1 MKAKQI
7 AAQYDFI
14 VCGAGS
20 SGSVVARRLAENPE
34 VGVLLLEAG
43 GSDDVPEVLEAAQ
56 WPANIGSDR
65 DWSFVAQPS
74 PHVKGRSIPLSMGK
88 VLGGGSSINVM
99 SWVRGHQ
106 NDWDYFAAE
115 AGDKS
120 WNYQAVLNI
129 YRRMEDWHGRPDPHY
144 RGSGGPAFV
153 EPSPDPY
160 GLAGAVV
167 KGAETV
173 GIPSFDSNNGR
184 MMEGDGGASILDVR
198 VRNGQRQSA
207 YRSYVVPY
215 LERPNLTVLTHAL
228 VTRLTFQGNQVT
240 GVEFHH
246 EGQDRRVGVGSEVIV
261 SVGAIHTP
269 KLLMQSGIGDA
280 DELRRFG
287 IPVTQH
293 LPGVGQNFQDH
304 VLVPCNWEYRE
315 PVSPPSPESYATL
328 FWKSD
333 MALDTPDLQACVLPT
348 PWSTP
353 EVAARFDIPEY
364 GWTVC
369 AGVVRPESR
378 GRVRLTGPNPLDPV
392 DIQTN
397 MLADSR
403 DMKAAVACVELCQEI
418 ADSAPLRPY
427 VKRATAPGNLRG
439 DDLEGYIRDVA
450 QTYWHQTCTAKMG
463 QDAMSVVDGN
473 LRVYGVERLRIADGS
488 IMPRV
493 ATGNTMA
500 PCMVIGER
508 AGEILKS
515 EHDL

>member
-1 MKAKQI
+1 MTSKQI

-43 GSDDVPEVLEAAQ
+43 GSGDVPQVLDASQ
-56 WPANIGSDR
+56 WPANLGSDR
-65 DWSFVAQPS
+65 DWRFFAQPS
-74 PHVKGRSIPLSMGK
+74 PHVNGRSLALSMGK
-88 VLGGGSSINVM
+88 VLGGGSGINVM
-99 SWVRGHQ
+99 AWVRGHQ

-120 WNYQAVLNI
+120 WNYQSVLNI

-144 RGSGGPAFV
+144 RGSGGLAFV
-153 EPSPDPY
+153 EPSPDPH
-160 GLAGAVV
+160 GIATAVV
-167 KGAETV
+167 KGAESV

-184 MMEGDGGASILDVR
+184 MMEGDGGASICDVR
-198 VRNGQRQSA
+198 VRNGLRQSA
-207 YRSYVVPY
+207 FRSYVAPY
-215 LERPNLTVLTHAL
+215 LERPNLTVLPHAL
-228 VTRLTFQGNQVT
+228 ITRLTLRGNRVT

-246 EGQDRRVGVGSEVIV
+246 RGKTRRVRAGSEVIV
-261 SVGAIHTP
+261 SLGAIHTP

-304 VLVPCNWEYRE
+304 VLVPCIWEYRHQ
-315 PVSPPSPESYATL
+315 VTALSPESYATL

-333 MALDTPDLQACVLPT
+333 EALGTPDIQACLLGFPLPL
-348 PWSTP
+348 PDL
-353 EVAARFDIPEY
+353 AARVDIPEY
-364 GWTVC
+364 GCTIC
-369 AGVVRPESR
+369 PGVVRPESR
-378 GRVRLTGPNPLDPV
+378 GRVRLTGPNALDPV
-392 DIQTN
+392 DIEAN

-403 DMKAAVACVELCQEI
+403 DVNAVIAGVQLCQEI

-427 VKRATAPGNLRG
+427 IKRVAAPLCGGDLEDYVRATA
-439 DDLEGYIRDVA
+439 
-450 QTYWHQTCTAKMG
+450 QSYWHQTCTAKMG
-463 QDAMSVVDGN
+463 QDDRAVVDGD
-473 LRVYGVERLRIADGS
+473 LRVYGIERLRIADGS
-488 IMPRV
+488 IMPRI
-493 ATGNTMA
+493 ATGDTMA

-508 AGEILKS
+508 AGEILKADH
-515 EHDL
+515 EL